1 MFFLRNEMTL
11 RGVLLARR
19 SGYDSA
25 PSRCAEPRI
34 QTMRRLP
41 PDNQPSEK
49 SIWASIAPK
58 AAGLAIGLLL
68 GYLLFPGS
76 SSEPE
81 AAPAL
86 TRAPAPASSALTA
99 SAAVGR

>member
-1 MFFLRNEMTL
+1 
-11 RGVLLARR
+11 
-19 SGYDSA
+19 
-25 PSRCAEPRI
+25 
-34 QTMRRLP
+34 MRRLP

-76 SSEPE
+76 PSEPE

-86 TRAPAPASSALTA
+86 TLAAPAQASSALAA